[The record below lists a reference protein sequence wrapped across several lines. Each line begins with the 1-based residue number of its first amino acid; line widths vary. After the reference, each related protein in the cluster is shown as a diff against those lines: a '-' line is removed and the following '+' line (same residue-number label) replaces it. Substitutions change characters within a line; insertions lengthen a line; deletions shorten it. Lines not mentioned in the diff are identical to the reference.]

1 MKCRDKLGLP
11 MAGPKLPLMGY
22 CAYYLR
28 QADYKRRRALK
39 PCHIGVSSHPLMW
52 LFYLLVSGK
61 CVYSAI
67 LSDFMH

>member
-52 LFYLLVSGK
+52 LFYDEEACNFS
-61 CVYSAI
+61 S
-67 LSDFMH
+67 